1 MRKLTV
7 EPMDCSEVP
16 IVDGDE
22 HGFAD
27 SSKVLRKEM
36 ADSRRWRPP
45 LLDSSLQK
53 VLGVAVELWAS
64 RRDFGRPLA
73 TATDLG
79 RS

>member
-1 MRKLTV
+1 MRKITMEL
-7 EPMDCSEVP
+7 MDCSEVP
-16 IVDGDE
+16 IVDKDE
-22 HGFAD
+22 HSFAD
-27 SSKVLRKEM
+27 FGEVLQKETT
-36 ADSRRWRPP
+36 DSGRWRPP

-53 VLGVAVELWAS
+53 VLGVEAELWAS